1 MVQAENYQN
10 SHVFRY
16 YQFYH
21 PICPIL
27 PPVSSFIA
35 HSNESPLLFWTVM
48 LTAMRDK
55 PDFKHLFS
63 PLIEEVSNMAYDC
76 IRPKNGSFHSVQALL
91 LLTYWNLPF
100 EKLPMDASLSFSN
113 MATQIC
119 VRMGLH
125 RPAYS
130 AEFDRVSAVHDPVNV
145 PSRIAWIFCFVS
157 NVRWVYQ

>member
-10 SHVFRY
+10 SHVVRY

-27 PPVSSFIA
+27 PPVSSFIT